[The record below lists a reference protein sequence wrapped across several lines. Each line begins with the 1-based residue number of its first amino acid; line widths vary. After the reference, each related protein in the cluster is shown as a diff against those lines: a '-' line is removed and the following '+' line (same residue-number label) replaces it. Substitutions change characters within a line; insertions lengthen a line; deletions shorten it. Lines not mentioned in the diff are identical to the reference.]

1 LDYSSRYRAYQTFI
15 VTLKSSFFIKKKAFL
30 RYNKPI
36 FSYKGI
42 GMAFDNEAYEE
53 ENFAEMLEASFKEQE
68 STRITEGEVVE
79 IQESDNRALVG
90 VGEKL
95 EGILPLD
102 EIRDAEGKLLFN
114 VGDKITVM
122 VIGHYN
128 ERPKISYKKVL
139 EQEKTLAFINLHK
152 EDFESVVIE
161 ALVTKKNKGGY
172 LLEADDVHFFLPR
185 SLAAFK
191 DTDQVV
197 GKTIKAQVVKVDPA
211 EASIVVSR
219 RKLFNDE
226 RKRKKEVI
234 DALMEEDKVIEGTV
248 KKITSYG
255 MFVDVGGIDG
265 LVHYNEISYKGPVN
279 PSKLYKEG
287 DIVTVKAIA
296 YDKDKRHLSLSI
308 KAVQSDP
315 WREVEEALEEGD
327 TITVTVS
334 NIEPYGIFVDLG
346 NDIEGFLHV
355 SEITWDKN
363 IKHPKDY
370 LTLGQEIDVE
380 VIEINSNTHKLRV
393 SYKRLQPKPFEE
405 FMRTSREGDLVKGTV
420 TSLTDFGAF
429 IKVGGVEGLLH
440 NQDLSWDKNAKCK
453 ETLKV
458 GDEIEVKIAKINTE
472 DEKISLNRK
481 ALEESP
487 IDKFAANHK
496 MNEVLSATVRDVKD
510 FGVFVSL
517 EGGVDALIRNED
529 LLPLTPEELVIGQV
543 IEAVIM
549 VIDAKR
555 DRIRLSVRKLER
567 IKDQEM
573 LNEIN
578 DDESNSLGDLIKDQL
593 K

>member
-1 LDYSSRYRAYQTFI
+1 
-15 VTLKSSFFIKKKAFL
+15 
-30 RYNKPI
+30 
-36 FSYKGI
+36 
-42 GMAFDNEAYEE
+42 MAFDNEAYEE

-102 EIRDAEGKLLFN
+102 EIRDASGNLLFN

-172 LLEADDVHFFLPR
+172 LLEADDVHFFMPR

-197 GKTIKAQVVKVDPA
+197 GKTVKAQVVKVDAA

-226 RKRKKEVI
+226 RKRKKEVV
-234 DALMEEDKVIEGTV
+234 DALMEEGKLISGTV

-255 MFVDVGGIDG
+255 MFVDVGGMDG

-287 DIVTVKAIA
+287 DVVTVKAIG
-296 YDKDKRHLSLSI
+296 YDKEKRHLSLSI

-334 NIEPYGIFVDLG
+334 NIEPYGVFVDLG

-380 VIEINSNTHKLRV
+380 VIEINSDTHKLRV
-393 SYKRLQPKPFEE
+393 SYKRLLAKPFEE
-405 FMRTSREGDLVKGTV
+405 FLKKCREGDILTGTI

-429 IKVGGVEGLLH
+429 VRVAGVEGLLH
-440 NQDLSWDKNAKCK
+440 NQDLSWDKNAKCID
-453 ETLKV
+453 TLKV
-458 GDEIEVKIAKINTE
+458 GEEIEVKIAKINTD

-487 IDKFAANHK
+487 IDVFATTHK
-496 MNEVLSATVRDVKD
+496 MNEVVSATIRDIKD

-529 LLPLTPEELVIGQV
+529 LSPMTPEELTIGQV
-543 IEAVIM
+543 IEAVIL

-555 DRIRLSVRKLER
+555 DRIRLSVSKLER

-573 LNEIN
+573 LKQIN
-578 DDESNSLGDLIKDQL
+578 DDESNSLGDLIKD
-593 K
+593 KFNK

>member
-1 LDYSSRYRAYQTFI
+1 
-15 VTLKSSFFIKKKAFL
+15 
-30 RYNKPI
+30 
-36 FSYKGI
+36 
-42 GMAFDNEAYEE
+42 MAFDNEAYEE

-234 DALMEEDKVIEGTV
+234 DALMEEGKIIQGTV

-279 PSKLYKEG
+279 PSKLYNEG
-287 DIVTVKAIA
+287 DVVTVKAIA

-315 WREVEEALEEGD
+315 WKEVEEALEEGD

-370 LTLGQEIDVE
+370 MTLGQEIDVE

-405 FMRTSREGDLVKGTV
+405 FVKKSHEGDLVKGTV

-429 IKVGGVEGLLH
+429 IKIGGVEGLLH

-453 ETLKV
+453 EMLKV
-458 GDEIEVKIAKINTE
+458 GDEIDVKIAKINTE

-496 MNEVLSATVRDVKD
+496 MNEVLNATVRDVKD

-529 LLPLTPEELVIGQV
+529 LLPLTPEELVVGQV

-567 IKDQEM
+567 IKDQEI